1 MRHLSRA
8 TPWRWRWGAHR
19 VGTVVDV
26 ERRGRPPSFSRAEL
40 IAAAERLGPDGV
52 SVPALA
58 KELGVARTS
67 IYWHVRDRDAIG
79 ELVLGSVFDES
90 GGAWWAP
97 EPGAS
102 WDEVMASYARVVRSG
117 LLAAGGWI
125 RYASPRLVFGRTQL
139 RAMDGLVE
147 RLHSCGFSI
156 EDATRAYAFL
166 FQVVLASVG
175 TGDAP
180 VTEMHRALMDELD
193 GDEADELRTLRE
205 VVVAAA
211 KTSPE
216 AQFEYDLDCTLRG
229 IAARS
234 HVALGTV
241 PAGDASPRPRRRD
254 HRPGT

>member
-1 MRHLSRA
+1 MDLMRHLSRD
-8 TPWRWRWGAHR
+8 TPRRWRWGAHR

-90 GGAWWAP
+90 GGAWWTP

-117 LLAAGGWI
+117 LVAAGGWI
-125 RYASPRLVFGRTQL
+125 RYASPRLVFGRSQL

-147 RLHSCGFSI
+147 RLRSCGFSV
-156 EDATRAYAFL
+156 EDATRAYAFV

-180 VTEMHRALMDELD
+180 VTEMHRALMDELA
-193 GDEADELRTLRE
+193 GDEVDELRTLRE

-211 KTSPE
+211 RTSPE
-216 AQFEYDLDCTLRG
+216 AQFDYDLDCVLRG
-229 IAARS
+229 IADRS
-234 HVALGTV
+234 EVALGTV
-241 PAGDASPRPRRRD
+241 PADDA
-254 HRPGT
+254 